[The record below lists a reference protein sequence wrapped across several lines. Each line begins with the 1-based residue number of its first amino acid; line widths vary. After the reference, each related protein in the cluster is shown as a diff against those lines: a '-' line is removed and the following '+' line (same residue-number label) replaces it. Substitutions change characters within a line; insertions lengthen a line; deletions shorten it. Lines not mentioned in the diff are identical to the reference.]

1 MFEFVEDQNVVQIKV
16 VGVGGGGGNAVN
28 RMVDA
33 GVKGVEFVAVNTDRA
48 ALYLS
53 KAHQHPHHAQAAKI
67 AQLTGP
73 AEEKI
78 LGSVVHGEAPP
89 GFAMIMGYYSTKKG
103 ICEEN
108 HTSTCTDFVL

>member
-1 MFEFVEDQNVVQIKV
+1 
-16 VGVGGGGGNAVN
+16 
-28 RMVDA
+28 VDA
-33 GVKGVEFVAVNTDRA
+33 VDDAAVHRYAGGDGSDDGN
-48 ALYLS
+48 
-53 KAHQHPHHAQAAKI
+53 AHQHPHHAQAAKI

-103 ICEEN
+103 ICEEKYAIALEKFSFFRYIYLKLIA
-108 HTSTCTDFVL
+108 TS